1 VGLQPV
7 IIKVF
12 AREQTGKLNR
22 EHYNMTKIADVID
35 TLQSQKQSDCNLVVD
50 GDLSVREAFEWMAK
64 EDCDYIGIDIEG
76 CENAVILSR
85 QDLLDRLL
93 AQLDTAQK
101 KLARID
107 EQLQSSVTEQLELI
121 GEGAESVVSCGGD
134 ILELAFANMAEG
146 VVILDCSGAVQKAN
160 RPAKMLLGLNE
171 QDDCRAVTEVMD
183 GLGLRDLISA
193 SAPGSGVNCGQF
205 RIRAVGQK
213 MLQMT
218 WTQMVDGSGVGRGY
232 VVMLDDIT
240 NRMAA
245 DRAKTEFIAAI
256 SHELRTPLTSLQ
268 NAVSNIL
275 AGVTGKV
282 GAKTRRYMHTMEND
296 CRRFGDLIN
305 DLLDMAKLEAGSMPV
320 NRCVMN
326 LVTMTTDVI
335 NNFADQAERR
345 DVELL
350 CEIDRHV
357 SPVYAD
363 PKRIKQVLS
372 NLVSNAIKFTGPG
385 GRVSIRSYDAGDD
398 VVTVVEDTG
407 VGISPD
413 LQKQIFSKFYQ
424 ISRQAGPGYNG
435 SGLGLAICDGIVAV
449 HGGAIWVE
457 STEGA
462 GSKFFFSLPKTNP
475 FIVLRK
481 HLDALAKRSKRKAGQ
496 FGLFIINFDV
506 PSELGEQLK
515 HAVSSLAGEMLTESD
530 RFISGNE
537 ELAIRTEDSEIVL
550 VAAEKQKGHIQTV
563 KNQIQKI
570 TQNLLRKKYG
580 DTPILPMLGVAVY
593 PTDSHDMVE
602 LEKIARHGVRQMT

>member
-1 VGLQPV
+1 
-7 IIKVF
+7 
-12 AREQTGKLNR
+12 
-22 EHYNMTKIADVID
+22 MTRIADVID
-35 TLQSQKQSDCNLVVD
+35 TLQSQRQSDCNLVVD
-50 GDLSVREAFEWMAK
+50 GDLSVREAFEWMSK
-64 EDCDYIGIDIEG
+64 EDCDYIGIDTED

-85 QDLLDRLL
+85 QDLLDRVL
-93 AQLDTAQK
+93 AELDTAQG
-101 KLARID
+101 KLTGID
-107 EQLQSSVTEQLELI
+107 EQLQSSVAEQLELV
-121 GEGAESVVSCGGD
+121 GEGAETETSCGAD
-134 ILELAFANMAEG
+134 TLELAFANMTEG

-171 QDDCRAVTEVMD
+171 QEACPAITEVMD
-183 GLGLRDLISA
+183 GLGLRDLILC
-193 SAPGSGVNCGQF
+193 SAPDSAVNCGQF
-205 RIRAVGQK
+205 RIRASGQK
-213 MLQMT
+213 VLQMT
-218 WTQMVDGSGVGRGY
+218 WTQMVDSSGGSCGY

-282 GAKTRRYMHTMEND
+282 SDKTRRYMHTMKND
-296 CRRFGDLIN
+296 CHRFGDLIN
-305 DLLDMAKLEAGSMPV
+305 NLLDMAKLEAGSMPI
-320 NRCVMN
+320 NRCVVNPVKMI
-326 LVTMTTDVI
+326 TDVI
-335 NNFADQAERR
+335 SNFAEQAKSN
-345 DVELL
+345 DIELR

-363 PKRIKQVLS
+363 QKRISQVLS
-372 NLVSNAIKFTGPG
+372 NLVGNALKFTARG
-385 GRVSIRSYDAGDD
+385 GRVSIRSYDSGDD

-457 STEGA
+457 STEGK

-481 HLDALAKRSKRKAGQ
+481 HLGGLAKRGSRKAGQ

-506 PSELGEQLK
+506 PNELGEQLK
-515 HAVSSLAGEMLTESD
+515 QAVNSLVYEMLTETD
-530 RFISGNE
+530 RFISGSE
-537 ELAIRTEDSEIVL
+537 DLAIRTEESEIVL
-550 VAAEKQKGHIQTV
+550 VAAEKQEGYIQTV

-570 TQNLLRKKYG
+570 TQNMLRKKYG
-580 DTPILPMLGVAVY
+580 DTPILPMLGIAVY